1 MTNTDRRLSFVLG
14 TAAFVVVGTIAPACS
29 TKTGEPASAPSSTPV
44 ATNTTVMVDGHSHTI
59 SGKVDCTTS
68 AMQPSA
74 TPPESG
80 NKTTRI
86 SAHDDAATVSLS
98 LSDANP
104 PGVNGFSISLNAANA
119 NYQLPYQSV
128 QSPDQVRATQSG
140 KNYTVT
146 GVGKALAPGQGG
158 MRDLQFEVDVTCS

>member
-1 MTNTDRRLSFVLG
+1 MTNPYPRSARVLG
-14 TAAFVVVGTIAPACS
+14 AAAFVVVGMIAPACS
-29 TKTGEPASAPSSTPV
+29 SKSGEASAPSSTPV
-44 ATNTTVMVDGHSHTI
+44 VTNTTVMVDGHSHTF
-59 SGKVDCTTS
+59 SGKADCSTS

-86 SAHDDAATVSLS
+86 SAHDDSSYVSLS

-104 PGVNGFSISLNAANA
+104 PGVNGFSIGLNAANA

-128 QSPDQVRATQSG
+128 QSPDQVHAIKDG
-140 KNYTVT
+140 KSYTVT

>member
-1 MTNTDRRLSFVLG
+1 MTNPYPRSARVLG
-14 TAAFVVVGTIAPACS
+14 AAALLLAGTVAAACS
-29 TKTGEPASAPSSTPV
+29 SKDGAPASAPSSTTV
-44 ATNTTVMVDGHSHTI
+44 ATNTTVLVDGHGHTI
-59 SGKVDCTTS
+59 SGKVDCSTS
-68 AMQPSA
+68 PRQTSA

-86 SAHDDAATVSLS
+86 SAQDDSAYVSLS
-98 LSDANP
+98 MSDADP
-104 PGVNGFSISLNAANA
+104 PGVNGFSISLTAANA

-128 QSPDQVRATQSG
+128 QSPEQVTKAG

>member
-1 MTNTDRRLSFVLG
+1 MTNPYPRSARVLG
-14 TAAFVVVGTIAPACS
+14 AAALLLVGTIAAACS
-29 TKTGEPASAPSSTPV
+29 TKNGEPASAPSSTPV

-59 SGKVDCTTS
+59 SGKVDCSTLPRQT
-68 AMQPSA
+68 SA

-86 SAHDDAATVSLS
+86 SAQDDSAYVSLS
-98 LSDANP
+98 MSDANP
-104 PGVNGFSISLNAANA
+104 PGVNGFSISLTAANA

-128 QSPDQVRATQSG
+128 QSPEQVHATKAG
-140 KNYTVT
+140 KTYTVT

>member
-1 MTNTDRRLSFVLG
+1 MTDPHRRWAIGLG
-14 TAAFVVVGTIAPACS
+14 TAALALVLQATVVACS
-29 TKTGEPASAPSSTPV
+29 SQNQASPPSSPSPV

-59 SGKVDCTTS
+59 SGKVDCSTTPKQS
-68 AMQPSA
+68 ST
-74 TPPESG
+74 TPTESG
-80 NKTTRI
+80 TQTTRI
-86 SAHDDAATVSLS
+86 SAHDDAASVSLS

-104 PGVNGFSISLNAANA
+104 PGVNGFSLSLNAANA

-128 QSPDQVRATQSG
+128 QDPNLVHASKQG
-140 KNYTVT
+140 NNYTVT